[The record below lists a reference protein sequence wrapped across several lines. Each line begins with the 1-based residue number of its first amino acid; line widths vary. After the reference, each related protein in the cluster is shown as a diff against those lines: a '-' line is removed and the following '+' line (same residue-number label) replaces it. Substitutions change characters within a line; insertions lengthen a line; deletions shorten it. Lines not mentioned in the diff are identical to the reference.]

1 MTKYKE
7 IFNPETGEAEYQFGA
22 KLLQVGETVLQNSNG
37 KDFKIVNL
45 QFNLPSGE
53 MVERSA
59 ICYAS
64 NYDHGI
70 EPGKTYVSSLSFD
83 LDGDP
88 QLRMSH
94 LTQSER
100 ASKDDFK
107 LLIRTAEQLVDQ
119 EAVI

>member
-22 KLLQVGETVLQNSNG
+22 KLLQIGEVVLQNSNG
-37 KDFKIVNL
+37 TDFKIVNL
-45 QFNLPSGE
+45 QFHLPSGE
-53 MVERSA
+53 LVERSA
-59 ICYAS
+59 ICYAA

-70 EPGKTYVSSLSFD
+70 EPGKTYVSTLSFD

-94 LTQSER
+94 LAQAER
-100 ASKDDFK
+100 ASKEDFK
-107 LLIRTAEQLVDQ
+107 LLIQAAQQLVDQ
-119 EAVI
+119 QAVL